1 VYRSYIFALLAVG
14 IGLAGVTQAASRQ
27 TCRPALAFR
36 DVRFSQMQPPTM
48 ERKWTAVLSVD
59 ATHCTTTS
67 GRFEIVFSRLKEIG
81 PDLEFR
87 QQFMWNAAL
96 VEVSVDFSADEAVA
110 AYRLDNILPCPCR
123 D

>member
-1 VYRSYIFALLAVG
+1 VYRSYIFAPLAIG
-14 IGLAGVTQAASRQ
+14 LGLAGATQATGQ
-27 TCRPALAFR
+27 PTCKPVLAFKQ
-36 DVRFSQMQPPTM
+36 VRFSQMQPPTL

-59 ATHCTTTS
+59 ATRCTTTS
-67 GRFEIVFSRLKEIG
+67 GHFEIVFSRLKEIG
-81 PDLEFR
+81 PELEFR
-87 QQFMWNAAL
+87 QQFMWNATS

>member
-1 VYRSYIFALLAVG
+1 MYRSHILLAVG
-14 IGLAGVTQAASRQ
+14 IGLAGATQAAGQQ
-27 TCRPALAFR
+27 TCRPALTFKE
-36 DVRFSQMQPPTM
+36 VRFSPMKPPTL

-67 GRFEIVFSRLKEIG
+67 GHFEIVFTRITEIG

-87 QQFMWNAAL
+87 QPFMWNAAL